1 MRRGGFGRPLWPGYY
16 PTIRRART
24 FFIGSAGCGRRIDP
38 QSSAAFERA
47 GCRRS
52 FDIGR
57 KTVNRA
63 RHRGTGIERRRGL
76 RWLQLPPALAGAASV
91 PARPA
96 TPRTNRALARLPS
109 RTAQF
114 AWLNPPLAGA
124 LMHHSRKLWSIGKTY
139 GVQGGRCAFP
149 AGASPYMPAGASA
162 WGGHGISENSHHRR
176 ALRLPRRSSAV
187 HPDQAIRPTRRQP
200 SITNATDA

>member
-1 MRRGGFGRPLWPGYY
+1 
-16 PTIRRART
+16 

-57 KTVNRA
+57 KTENRA

-96 TPRTNRALARLPS
+96 TARTNRALTRLPTQQ

-139 GVQGGRCAFP
+139 GAPRGPV
-149 AGASPYMPAGASA
+149 
-162 WGGHGISENSHHRR
+162 
-176 ALRLPRRSSAV
+176 RL
-187 HPDQAIRPTRRQP
+187 
-200 SITNATDA
+200 